1 MDSLPSTPPPNR
13 TKAIRTWIV
22 IAAVCLVVAI
32 VTIISSNKPNAEPNF
47 VWLDQRQFARQMQPG
62 RLKRLYY
69 KVVRFTA
76 PVWQHFRRPKTQ
88 ILITSKILAVRGVTT
103 SQLDIHEAMATN
115 GTGAQIWLLSPS
127 QLADLGKRL
136 KTVNGID
143 VVNAPRLITT
153 DGEGASIFV
162 GHAQPQ
168 TLEPQTLVSIGICL
182 DLSPKIVA
190 HQLQL
195 AMNAVYTDENDGPA
209 MPIRT
214 NLSATC
220 RVTLQNA
227 GGMLMSSPLPKD
239 LNGTNYWLILCPTAI
254 DGSGKPIKL

>member
-1 MDSLPSTPPPNR
+1 MDSPPPVSVP
-13 TKAIRTWIV
+13 KWKKGIWIWII
-22 IAAVCLVVAI
+22 IAAACLVVGILA
-32 VTIISSNKPNAEPNF
+32 IISSHKPGPEPDF
-47 VWLDQRQFARQMQPG
+47 VWLDQTQFARQMRPG
-62 RLKRLYY
+62 PLKRMYY
-69 KVVRFTA
+69 KFVNLTA
-76 PVWQHFRRPKTQ
+76 PVWRHFSRPKTQ
-88 ILITSKILAVRGVTT
+88 ILITSKILAVHGVTT
-103 SQLDIHEAMATN
+103 SQLDIHGAIATN

-127 QLADLGKRL
+127 QLADLGKQL

-143 VVNAPRLITT
+143 VVNAPRLITS

-168 TLEPQTLVSIGICL
+168 TPQTFASIGICL

-190 HQLQL
+190 HHLQL
-195 AMNAVYTDENDGPA
+195 ALNAVYTDDNEGPT

-227 GGMLMSSPLPKD
+227 GGMLMSSPSPKD
-239 LNGTNYWLILCPTAI
+239 LNGTNYWLILSPTAI

>member
-1 MDSLPSTPPPNR
+1 
-13 TKAIRTWIV
+13 V
-22 IAAVCLVVAI
+22 
-32 VTIISSNKPNAEPNF
+32 
-47 VWLDQRQFARQMQPG
+47 
-62 RLKRLYY
+62 
-69 KVVRFTA
+69 
-76 PVWQHFRRPKTQ
+76 H
-88 ILITSKILAVRGVTT
+88 GVTT

-153 DGEGASIFV
+153 DGEVASIFV

-168 TLEPQTLVSIGICL
+168 TLTPQTLTSIGICL

-190 HQLQL
+190 HHLQL
-195 AMNAVYTDENDGPA
+195 ALNAVYTDDNDGPT

-214 NLSATC
+214 NLSAAC
-220 RVTLQNA
+220 RVRLSNA
-227 GGMLMSSPLPKD
+227 SGVLITSPSPKEV
-239 LNGTNYWLILCPTAI
+239 NGTNCWLILSATAI
-254 DGSGKPIKL
+254 DGSGKPINL